1 MSQELKETIDA
12 LGTAF
17 EQFKKTND
25 ERLAKLTK
33 GEAVGD
39 LEAKLAKIEADV
51 QKYDE
56 LKSRL
61 DEMEKRGNRPGQVE
75 GQDAEYKEGFLNFV
89 RKGDETGIAT
99 KDVNITTPAEGGYAV
114 PEELDRNLIQLLGK
128 QTPMRQVAN
137 VIVVGTNGYK
147 KLANLKGTASGWV
160 DEDDTRP
167 KTGAPTLASVSAFM
181 GEIYANPAATQQSLD
196 DIFFDVEGW
205 LSEEIAREF
214 SEKENA
220 AFTSGDG
227 SKKPKGFLAYA
238 NASTADGVRAFG
250 TIGFIQSGT
259 DSAFNGDNLIDLVY
273 AVKPGYR
280 QNGAFMMS
288 TPILAAA
295 RKLKDSTTGQ
305 YLWQPGLQS
314 GQPSQLLGYRV
325 VENDD
330 MPTAA
335 VDSLSIA
342 FGDWKRFYTIVDRIG
357 TRMLRDP
364 YTNKPYVQFYT
375 TKRVGGMV
383 ENSEAVKLLKLTD
396 GTP

>member
-1 MSQELKETIDA
+1 MELKETIDS

-17 EQFKKTND
+17 EEFKKTND
-25 ERLAKLTK
+25 ERIAKLAK

-39 LEAKLAKIEADV
+39 LEAKLGRIEADIK
-51 QKYDE
+51 KYDE

-61 DEMEKRGNRPGQVE
+61 DEMERRANRPGQVDAA
-75 GQDAEYKEGFLNFV
+75 DAEYKEGFLNFV

-99 KDVNITTPAEGGYAV
+99 KDVNITTPADGGYAV
-114 PEELDRNLIQLLGK
+114 PEELDRSLIQLLGK

-160 DEDDTRP
+160 DEDDARP
-167 KTGAPTLASVSAFM
+167 KTAAPTLASVSAFM

-196 DIFFDVEGW
+196 DIFFDVESW
-205 LSEEIAREF
+205 ISEEISREF
-214 SEKENA
+214 SENENA

-227 SKKPKGFLAYA
+227 VKKPKGFLAYA
-238 NASTADGVRAFG
+238 SAITGDATRPFG
-250 TIGFIQSGT
+250 TVGFIQSGT
-259 DSAFNGDNLIDLVY
+259 DGAFNGDNLIDLIY

-288 TPILAAA
+288 TPILASA
-295 RKLKDSTTGQ
+295 RKLKDSATGQ
-305 YLWQPGLQS
+305 YLWQPGLQA
-314 GQPSQLLGYRV
+314 GEPSQLLGYRV

-335 VDSLSIA
+335 TDSLSIA